1 MSARRQTELKSAVMN
16 APIRQQAPKRTKEE
30 AARWIAEMR
39 ERDSEM
45 VAGIFQNKENPGGS
59 VSFSLKIYPGD
70 DFVPYEF
77 LDGERYLIP
86 RGVARHLN
94 NNCYTMEYQHID
106 DKSGEIG
113 GLRSAI
119 RTQGLNSKTTMAA
132 HKKKHRFAFLPLE
145 FMDDDMDLMPSHD
158 IITSVG

>member
-1 MSARRQTELKSAVMN
+1 MSARRHTELKSAVMN
-16 APIRQQAPKRTKEE
+16 APIKTQGPKRTKEE
-30 AARWIAEMR
+30 VARWIAQMR

-59 VSFSLKIYPGD
+59 VSFSFKLYPGD
-70 DFVPYEF
+70 DFVQYEF

-94 NNCYTMEYQHID
+94 NDCYTMEYKHID
-106 DKSGEIG
+106 DKTGEIA

-119 RTQGLNSKTTMAA
+119 R
-132 HKKKHRFAFLPLE
+132 
-145 FMDDDMDLMPSHD
+145 
-158 IITSVG
+158 